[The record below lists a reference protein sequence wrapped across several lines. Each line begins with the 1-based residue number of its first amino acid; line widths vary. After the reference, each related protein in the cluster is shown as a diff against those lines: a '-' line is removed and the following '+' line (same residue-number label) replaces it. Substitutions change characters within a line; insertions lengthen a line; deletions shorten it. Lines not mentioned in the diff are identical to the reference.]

1 MKKEKRSDKYGKKKF
16 SIKLLLG
23 FIAFELIFTG
33 ITAPFM
39 LLYGPFDKAKKT
51 FLGTATGS
59 MHYGW
64 LATTFMSQ
72 EKIDEIL
79 GTNVQQEE
87 GVIEKQDTS
96 LVEIPAVKD
105 DTIQVLT
112 IGGEDSN
119 YTGFAL
125 IVTDPTR
132 IHVGVS
138 SNIGKEGETTS
149 QIAKNNNAVAAIN
162 GGAFAS
168 DPDQPAWTQNGGLPT
183 GILMSNGELIFND
196 RGDELTDVAA
206 ITQKGQ
212 LIVGK
217 HSLSDL
223 NEMGVKEILSFD
235 PVLIQNGRKV
245 AIPGGGTA
253 PRTLIGQRA
262 NGSIVLVVL
271 DSSKGNRVTATLAE
285 AQQVMSELGCVT
297 ATNLDGGKSTTMYYN
312 GEVINNP
319 SFALGERAIISG
331 FIVK

>member
-96 LVEIPAVKD
+96 LVEIPTVKD

-125 IVTDPTR
+125 VVTDPTR

>member
-168 DPDQPAWTQNGGLPT
+168 DPDQAEWTQNGGLPT

-223 NEMGVKEILSFD
+223 NEIGVKEILSFG

-245 AIPGGGTA
+245 SIPDQGTA
-253 PRTLIGQRA
+253 PRTMIGQKG

-285 AQQVMSELGCVT
+285 AQQVMLELGCVT

-319 SFALGERAIISG
+319 SFALGERAILSG